1 MFTLPNFVH
10 FHKNRTE
17 KGLGMFSRNIS
28 KTFSFVVVVFVFVFV
43 FVFVVIRFRMGLKG

>member
-28 KTFSFVVVVFVFVFV
+28 KTFLFVVVVVV
-43 FVFVVIRFRMGLKG
+43 VVIRFRMGLMKG